1 MRTSPFLMGLLYFG
15 MGAVF
20 VVLAIQSAQVDMWSF
35 STIILMIVATFDIG
49 VGVRMF
55 LLHNRIKKMK
65 NKNSK

>member
-20 VVLAIQSAQVDMWSF
+20 LVLAVQSAQVDMWSF

-49 VGVRMF
+49 VGIRMF
-55 LLHNRIKKMK
+55 LLQKRINKIK
-65 NKNSK
+65 KNSK